1 MPIKCLIILDDC
13 SAIRFAK
20 SLIVISS
27 GMLTSLFTFFEF
39 SSSFVFLF
47 SLSSFSLALFI
58 EAKLLD
64 LNSISSLKA
73 LETVSFSSLF
83 FVENL
88 FLLSLSLASPFMF
101 FVALCSASFL
111 LS

>member
-1 MPIKCLIILDDC
+1 MNSGILI
-13 SAIRFAK
+13 
-20 SLIVISS
+20 
-27 GMLTSLFTFFEF
+27 SLFTFFETA
-39 SSSFVFLF
+39 SSFVSLV
-47 SLSSFSLALFI
+47 SLSSFSLALLI

-73 LETVSFSSLF
+73 LDTVSLSSLF
-83 FVENL
+83 LVENL
-88 FLLSLSLASPFMF
+88 FLLSLSLFSPFIF